1 MDQCIPAFMQFWR
14 PPWLSHLLPLS
25 SPLEVPG
32 TTEILSARIL
42 SSFLCS
48 SNTVHVYGRTTRPLR
63 SWKEKRKNKKQKK
76 EEKEKEGKGKRKGK
90 GVSSLLP
97 VLNIFPDET
106 DLVEK
111 LKFWLLLPLLVAQKT
126 TDQICSQKQSFTL
139 STNSQPCSLIEPF

>member
-1 MDQCIPAFMQFWR
+1 M
-14 PPWLSHLLPLS
+14 
-25 SPLEVPG
+25 EG
-32 TTEILSARIL
+32 KKK
-42 SSFLCS
+42 
-48 SNTVHVYGRTTRPLR
+48 
-63 SWKEKRKNKKQKK
+63 KEKKK
-76 EEKEKEGKGKRKGK
+76 EEKEKERKGKRKGK

-111 LKFWLLLPLLVAQKT
+111 LKFWLLLPLLLAQKT